1 MNAGRLSTIWRWA
14 SGARLQ
20 PAPTSCRWAFRPIG
34 CGRSATARSSPSI
47 RAMTRRRSRRTG
59 ARISSSPRNELMTPK
74 SSVAFVAILAV
85 IATASPAHAANK
97 EHQQLMADLR
107 MLQEQSQLLQNLIGT
122 VTDALKA
129 VNTRL
134 DQQAETNRRS
144 FADQKLVIDNLTSD
158 VRVIREK
165 LDDNNVRIGSLSQ
178 EVDSLRQSLQQALQ
192 APRPSPT
199 TEPDASATGG
209 TVPAPAPAPAP
220 AVGVS
225 PQKLF
230 DAAQSDYYAGQYE
243 LAISGFSD
251 FIKSFPK
258 SEQADDA
265 QVMICNAYLTD
276 GKYAKAVEAC
286 DMAIRT
292 YPNGDKVSEAYY
304 RKGVAM
310 QALKDTD
317 GARDAFERAIKADPS
332 GENGVAG

>member
-1 MNAGRLSTIWRWA
+1 MTQKIVTVLVAAALVSA
-14 SGARLQ
+14 AAPAR
-20 PAPTSCRWAFRPIG
+20 
-34 CGRSATARSSPSI
+34 
-47 RAMTRRRSRRTG
+47 
-59 ARISSSPRNELMTPK
+59 
-74 SSVAFVAILAV
+74 
-85 IATASPAHAANK
+85 AANK
-97 EHQQLMADLR
+97 EHQQMMADLR
-107 MLQEQSQLLQNLIGT
+107 MLQEQSQLLQNMLGT
-122 VTDALKA
+122 LAEAIKA

-134 DQQAETNRRS
+134 DQQSEATRKA
-144 FADQKLVIDNLTSD
+144 FADQKLVIDNLTND

-178 EVDSLRQSLQQALQ
+178 EVDSLRQSLQQSLQ
-192 APRPSPT
+192 APRPSPTT

-209 TVPAPAPAPAP
+209 TAPPPAAAPAP

-276 GKYAKAVEAC
+276 GKYEKAVEAC
-286 DMAIRT
+286 DVAIRT
-292 YPNGDKVSEAYY
+292 YPTGDKIAEAYY
-304 RKGVAM
+304 RKGVAL
-310 QALKDTD
+310 QSLKNAD
-317 GARDAFERAIKADPS
+317 GARDAFERAIKADPG
-332 GENGVAG
+332 GENGVAGRLAKQGLDRLKRP

>member
-1 MNAGRLSTIWRWA
+1 MTQKIVTVLVAAALVSA
-14 SGARLQ
+14 AAPAR
-20 PAPTSCRWAFRPIG
+20 
-34 CGRSATARSSPSI
+34 
-47 RAMTRRRSRRTG
+47 
-59 ARISSSPRNELMTPK
+59 
-74 SSVAFVAILAV
+74 
-85 IATASPAHAANK
+85 AANK
-97 EHQQLMADLR
+97 EHQQMMADLR
-107 MLQEQSQLLQNLIGT
+107 MLQEQSQLLQNMLGT
-122 VTDALKA
+122 LADAIKA

-134 DQQAETNRRS
+134 DQQSEATRKA
-144 FADQKLVIDNLTSD
+144 FADQKLVIDNLTND

-178 EVDSLRQSLQQALQ
+178 EVDSLRQSLQQSLQ
-192 APRPSPT
+192 APRPSPTT

-209 TVPAPAPAPAP
+209 TAPPPAAAPAP

-276 GKYAKAVEAC
+276 GKYEKAVEAC
-286 DMAIRT
+286 DVAIRT
-292 YPNGDKVSEAYY
+292 YPTGDKIAEAYY
-304 RKGVAM
+304 RKGVAL
-310 QALKDTD
+310 QSLKNAD
-317 GARDAFERAIKADPS
+317 GARDAFERAIKADPG
-332 GENGVAG
+332 GENGVAGRLAKQGLDRLKRP